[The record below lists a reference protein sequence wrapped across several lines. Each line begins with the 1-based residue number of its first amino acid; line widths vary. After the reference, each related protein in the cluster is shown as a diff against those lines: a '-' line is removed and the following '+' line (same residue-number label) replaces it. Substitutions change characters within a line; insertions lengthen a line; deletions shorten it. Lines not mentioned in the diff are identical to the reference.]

1 MGLQLSI
8 LVSVKS
14 FLLFLLALA
23 AVEVPRVLQLTLDGQ
38 HLTAFHLMLRE
49 VLLLIERVFY
59 LAALFL
65 GALLED
71 LFGLAAGEV
80 LSDFHL
86 IAEGSVDLRSHLLWH
101 RLDHLFLNGGR
112 GT

>member
-1 MGLQLSI
+1 MGLQLRI

-23 AVEVPRVLQLTLDGQ
+23 TVKVPRVLQLALDGQ
-38 HLTAFHLMLRE
+38 HLTAFYLLLRE
-49 VLLLIERVFY
+49 VFLLVERVLY

-65 GALLED
+65 GALLEN

-80 LSDFHL
+80 LGDFHL
-86 IAEGSVDLRSHLLWH
+86 IAEGSVDLRGHLLWH